1 MPIVSSSAGKLR
13 GVRLDNGLIA
23 FRGIPYAAAP
33 VGPLRWRPPSP
44 VTPWA
49 DVKDALDF
57 GADAIQVAG
66 IRESRVPAQSE
77 DCLFLNIW
85 APEEKREGGA
95 AVAKALGR
103 EQQAA
108 KVLEALA

>member
-1 MPIVSSSAGKLR
+1 CFGRNQTTAGTGCAAWRIERGDVMPIVSSSAGKLR

-57 GADAIQVAG
+57 GADAIQVQG
-66 IRESRVPAQSE
+66 IRESRAPAQSE

-85 APEEKREGGA
+85 A
-95 AVAKALGR
+95 
-103 EQQAA
+103 
-108 KVLEALA
+108 